1 MKIQLYQSPN
11 STSIILKT
19 NADAIELAQELLRC
33 ATDPRERVED
43 AAVMLTSIHKERD
56 GKCVTAT
63 LSARVN
69 AKVPSRK
76 RKAA

>member
-1 MKIQLYQSPN
+1 MKVELYQSPK

-19 NADAIELAQELLRC
+19 NADAVRLAQALLRA
-33 ATDPRERVED
+33 ATDPRDRAPSGD
-43 AAVMLTSIHKERD
+43 VMLTSIHNSQD

-69 AKVPSRK
+69 AKSK
-76 RKAA
+76 K